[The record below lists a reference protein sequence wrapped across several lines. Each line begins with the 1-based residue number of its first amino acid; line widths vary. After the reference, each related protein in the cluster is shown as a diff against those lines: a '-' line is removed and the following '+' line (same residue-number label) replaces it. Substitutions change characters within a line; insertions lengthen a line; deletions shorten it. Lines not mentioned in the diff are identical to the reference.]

1 MTRPLDVFRSQ
12 ASMLASCQAFFPD
25 DPASAQACVTS
36 RTDSAQAE
44 IFGLLVGGA
53 IGLLIG
59 RFVLS
64 GRK

>member
-1 MTRPLDVFRSQ
+1 MTYPLDVFRSQ
-12 ASMLASCQAFFPD
+12 ASLQASCAALYPD
-25 DPASAQACVTS
+25 ETEAASCAQLRVQ
-36 RTDSAQAE
+36 SAQAE

-64 GRK
+64 GRR

>member
-12 ASMLASCQAFFPD
+12 ASLQASCQAFFPD
-25 DPASAQACVTS
+25 DPSSVATCVTA
-36 RTDSAQAE
+36 RTESAQAE

-53 IGLLIG
+53 LGLLIG

-64 GRK
+64 GRR

>member
-12 ASMLASCQAFFPD
+12 ASLTTSCQALFPD
-25 DPASAQACVTS
+25 DQASTAACVTS
-36 RTDSAQAE
+36 RTESAQAE

-64 GRK
+64 GRR

>member
-12 ASMLASCQAFFPD
+12 ASLTASCQAFFPN
-25 DPASAQACVTS
+25 DPDAVTACLTQ
-36 RTDSAQAE
+36 RTQSAQAE

-53 IGLLIG
+53 LGLLIG

>member
-1 MTRPLDVFRSQ
+1 VTHPLDIFRNQ
-12 ASMLASCQAFFPD
+12 AALQAD
-25 DPASAQACVTS
+25 CSALYPGDATEQSACVQL
-36 RTDSAQAE
+36 RTGSAQAE
-44 IFGLLVGGA
+44 IFGLLIGGA

>member
-1 MTRPLDVFRSQ
+1 MTHPLDVFRSQ
-12 ASMLASCQAFFPD
+12 AALQASCAALYPGD
-25 DPASAQACVTS
+25 ADSTSSCAQL
-36 RTDSAQAE
+36 RTESAQAE
-44 IFGLLVGGA
+44 TFGLLVGGA

>member
-12 ASMLASCQAFFPD
+12 ASLTTSCQAFFPD
-25 DPASAQACVTS
+25 DPASVATCVTS
-36 RTDSAQAE
+36 RTESAQAE

-53 IGLLIG
+53 LGLLIG

-64 GRK
+64 GRR